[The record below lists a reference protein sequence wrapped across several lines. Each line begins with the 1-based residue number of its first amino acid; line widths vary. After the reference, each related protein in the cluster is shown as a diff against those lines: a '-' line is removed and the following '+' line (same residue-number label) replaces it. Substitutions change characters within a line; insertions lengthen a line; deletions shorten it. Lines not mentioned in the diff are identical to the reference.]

1 LLHKDTKKIAN
12 QLSSSY
18 LHLISSAKPLIKEMC
33 KIPEFVRSAL
43 EIIKFGYLLLSL
55 VSDDKNSDI
64 KE

>member
-1 LLHKDTKKIAN
+1 
-12 QLSSSY
+12 
-18 LHLISSAKPLIKEMC
+18 MC